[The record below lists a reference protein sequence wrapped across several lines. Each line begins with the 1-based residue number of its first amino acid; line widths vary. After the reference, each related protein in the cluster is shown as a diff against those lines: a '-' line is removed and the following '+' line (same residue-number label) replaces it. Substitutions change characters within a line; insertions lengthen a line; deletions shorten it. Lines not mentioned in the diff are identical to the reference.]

1 MPFSR
6 LSYEKSWTS
15 EEDFPT
21 YEGNEEQ
28 VRADMQY
35 HPDAVKKFINET
47 LLKELEEPAGAGKI
61 GDEREGNLAQTLTA
75 IYGTLESHAQDIVNL
90 AAGDA
95 PESVRSAQVAFT
107 AGGWSQNENTGL
119 YELHI
124 LQSQHKRLSG
134 SFGYRL
140 ESQIGTA
147 YKGGTWETACTAVD
161 YDEGS
166 QDVVLTAENAYAG
179 SIIFFGV

>member
-15 EEDFPT
+15 AEDFPT
-21 YEGNEEQ
+21 YEGSEEK
-28 VRADMQY
+28 VRSDMQY
-35 HPDAVKKFINET
+35 HPDAVKDYINDT
-47 LLKELEEPAGAGKI
+47 LLKELEEAAGAGKI
-61 GDEREGNLAQTLTA
+61 GDGREGNLAATLTK
-75 IYGTLESHAQDIVNL
+75 IYETLNSHAQDIVNL

>member
-6 LSYEKSWTS
+6 LSYSKVWTS

-21 YEGNEEQ
+21 YEGSEDQ

-35 HPDAVKKFINET
+35 HPDAVKAFLNET
-47 LLKELEEPAGAGKI
+47 LLGELEDAGAAEKI
-61 GDEREGNLAQTLTA
+61 GDGREGNLAATLTK
-75 IYGTLESHAQDIVNL
+75 IFETLQSHGEDITNL

-95 PESVRSAQVAFT
+95 PESVRSSRVDFT
-107 AGGWSQNENTGL
+107 AGGWVQDENTGL

-124 LQSQHKRLSG
+124 LQTQHKRLSG
-134 SFGYRL
+134 SFGCRL
-140 ESQIGTA
+140 ESLIGSELR
-147 YKGGTWETACTAVD
+147 GGLWETACTAVG
-161 YDEGS
+161 YDETS

-179 SIIFFGV
+179 SIVFFGV